1 VSESDENKTAKTE
14 SMKQETRAMLDQ
26 AVRNTTDKG
35 KRDIWDRLF
44 VKAFEGLVYPQIW
57 EDPEADML
65 ALNLDE
71 KSRVISIA
79 SGGCNMMAY
88 LSRAPEKIDVVDLNR
103 HHVALNELK
112 LAAVQNLPSYEM
124 FFDFFGKANLRE
136 NVERYDHYIA
146 EHLDLQTRSYWS
158 GKKIPAIRRIKGFQ
172 NGFYRFGLLGRLIR
186 LVHTV
191 GKSYGKNPR
200 KSFEKILSAQDRD
213 ERERIFEEDIGILF
227 SKKFVTWVSKIPAM
241 LYGLG
246 IPPAQYEALVRA
258 GNGDITKTLYDRV
271 KHLALGFP
279 PEENYF
285 AWQAF
290 TLSYD
295 TEHRKA
301 IATYLKPEL
310 YETIKAN
317 AYKVD
322 VHHRNVIDFLRSLP
336 DNDRSAFLFLDA
348 QDWMTPEV
356 LSELWTEV
364 TRVARPDA
372 RVVFRTADYTSPLE
386 QALPAHIRKCWVY
399 DQELSQKVTEADRSA
414 IYGASH
420 VYILKESS

>member
-1 VSESDENKTAKTE
+1 
-14 SMKQETRAMLDQ
+14 MKQETRTMLDQ
-26 AVRNTTDKG
+26 AVRNKTENG

-65 ALNLDE
+65 ALNLD
-71 KSRVISIA
+71 KTSRIVSIA

-88 LSRAPEKIDVVDLNR
+88 LSRRPEKIDVVDLNR

-112 LAAVQNLPSYEM
+112 LAAVRHLPNYEM
-124 FFDFFGKANLRE
+124 FFDFFGKADLRE

-146 EHLDLQTRSYWS
+146 DHLDLQTRSYWS
-158 GKKIPAIRRIKGFQ
+158 GKKIPSIRRIKGFQ

-186 LVHTV
+186 FVHTV

-200 KSFEKILSAQDRD
+200 KSFEKILATQDPV
-213 ERERIFEEDIGILF
+213 ERQKIFEEEIGVLF
-227 SKKFVTWVSKIPAM
+227 SKKFITWVSKIPAM

-258 GNGDITKTLYDRV
+258 GDGDITKTLYDRV
-271 KHLALGFP
+271 QHLALGFP

-295 TEHRKA
+295 TENRKA
-301 IATYLKPEL
+301 IATYLKPDL
-310 YETIKAN
+310 YETIKQN
-317 AYKVD
+317 AHKVD
-322 VHHRNVIDFLRSLP
+322 VHHRNIIDFLRTLP
-336 DNDRSAFLFLDA
+336 DEDRSAFLFLDA

-356 LSELWTEV
+356 INELWAET
-364 TRVARPDA
+364 TRVAKPKA
-372 RVVFRTADYTSPLE
+372 CVVFRTADYISPLE
-386 QALPAHIRKCWVY
+386 SVLSDSIRSRWTY
-399 DQELSQKVTEADRSA
+399 DQTLSQKVTEADRSA

-420 VYILKESS
+420 VYIFEG